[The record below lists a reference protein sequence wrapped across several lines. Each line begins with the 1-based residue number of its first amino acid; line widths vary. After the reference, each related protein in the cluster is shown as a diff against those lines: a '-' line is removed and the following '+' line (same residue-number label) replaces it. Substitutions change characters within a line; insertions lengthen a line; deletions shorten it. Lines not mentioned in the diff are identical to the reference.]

1 MGTRITLGET
11 KHRILLQLLNGPTT
25 AEKLASK
32 LTMNLSVIRRHLDDL
47 ASQDLVES
55 TFKRAGR
62 GRPSKYYSISVE
74 GRGTISSRYDLV
86 AELLTIAIEKDEG
99 RPKSKELYES
109 AGQVLAAT
117 VGGPKGPETLL
128 EALDEFGFAPQMRK
142 EGKSE
147 LVVSRNC
154 PILKLSKKYPELV
167 CDAFHT
173 AFLRE
178 ALNKPNVVLRQ
189 AIARGAAE
197 CIHAY

>member
-1 MGTRITLGET
+1 MGAQNNLGET
-11 KHRILLQLLNGPTT
+11 KQRLLLQLLDGPTT

-32 LTMNLSVIRRHLDDL
+32 LSMNLSVIRRHLEDL

-55 TFKRAGR
+55 TFKRTGR
-62 GRPSKYYSISVE
+62 GRPGKYYSISVD
-74 GRGTISSRYDLV
+74 GRGRISSKYDLV
-86 AELLTIAIEKDEG
+86 AELLTMAMVKDEG
-99 RPKSKELYES
+99 RSKSRELYES

-117 VGGPKGPETLL
+117 VGEPKGPESWRA
-128 EALDEFGFAPQMRK
+128 ALNEFGFQPQMRK

-147 LVVSRNC
+147 LVISRNC
-154 PILKLSKKYPELV
+154 PILKLSMKYPELV

-173 AFLRE
+173 AFLRGT
-178 ALNKPNVVLRQ
+178 LSKPNVVLRQ